1 MTIAHAYDEI
11 VDRKMPVLAGQSI
24 GAVKTV
30 LKAIAG
36 RAACL
41 GARILHI
48 WTIQRRIARFSV
60 YRLQDIGFDRD
71 WDGSLILANGGSA
84 SFCSEK

>member
-1 MTIAHAYDEI
+1 MEAPVTIAHAYDET
-11 VDRKMPVLAGQSI
+11 VDRKMPILAGQSI
-24 GAVKTV
+24 GVAR
-30 LKAIAG
+30 

-84 SFCSEK
+84 SFCG